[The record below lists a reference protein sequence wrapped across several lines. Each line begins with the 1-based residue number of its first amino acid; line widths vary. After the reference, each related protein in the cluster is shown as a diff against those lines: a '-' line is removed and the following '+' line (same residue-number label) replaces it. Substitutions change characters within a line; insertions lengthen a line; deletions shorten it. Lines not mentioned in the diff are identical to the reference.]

1 MLGTILL
8 ARLVRVSIGRIA
20 QRQLPPTE
28 LPEQLRY
35 RRAVVMAATRT
46 IIGVLWFAAALLVI
60 DRLRLPVAT
69 LVAPATVIGA
79 ALGFG
84 AQRLVGDFLSG
95 FFIIAE
101 RQIGYGDVVEI
112 SPPGTTQWMRG
123 TVEEITLR
131 YTRLRTP
138 DGGVLTLSNADVRQV
153 LNRSRGWSRV
163 DVTVPVAPDA
173 DLDRVVLDLR
183 ESLKEL
189 EGDARWNEKL
199 LGEPAVAGIDRLDLE
214 RVDLR
219 VSARTTP
226 SAVDEVAREL
236 RRRAAVVTRND
247 V

>member
-1 MLGTILL
+1 MLGTILV
-8 ARLVRVSIGRIA
+8 ARFVRVTIGSIA
-20 QRQLPPTE
+20 QRQMPPTE

-35 RRAVVMAATRT
+35 RRAVVMATTRT
-46 IIGVLWFAAALLVI
+46 IIGVLWFGAALLVI

-84 AQRLVGDFLSG
+84 AQKLVGDFLSG

-138 DGGVLTLSNADVRQV
+138 DGGVLTLSNSDVRQV
-153 LNRSRGWSRV
+153 LNRSRGWSKV

-173 DLDRVVLDLR
+173 NLEQVVIDLR
-183 ESLKEL
+183 ESLKALQNDEK
-189 EGDARWNEKL
+189 WNEKL
-199 LGEPAVAGIDRLDLE
+199 LGEPAVAGIERLDLE

-226 SAVDEVAREL
+226 GAVDEVAREL
-236 RRRAAVVTRND
+236 RRRAAVVTRD
-247 V
+247 E